1 MRILYSF
8 ALVLILTAGLLAS
21 APENV
26 AGTWQIS
33 WQVRL
38 GTAHATV
45 QLKQDGSKLSG
56 TFEEMG
62 VSSRLSGSIQG
73 KEISLDVDFPGPRP
87 YTIEFVGTVDG
98 EKISGKSRAKNVE
111 GAGAYL
117 GHGGEVVQPDH
128 PWTASRTPE
137 RQDQPSAKNR

>member
-1 MRILYSF
+1 MRTIKFSF
-8 ALVLILTAGLLAS
+8 LVLSTCLMAS
-21 APENV
+21 DQANV

-45 QLKQDGSKLSG
+45 QLTQDGSKLSG
-56 TFEEMG
+56 TFQEMA
-62 VSSRLSGSIQG
+62 VSSHVSGSVQG
-73 KEISLDVDFPGPRP
+73 KNISFDVEFPGPRP
-87 YTIEFVGTVDG
+87 YTIEFTGTVAG
-98 EKISGKSRAKNVE
+98 EKINGKSRAKNVE

-128 PWTASRTPE
+128 PWTASRSPE
-137 RQDQPSAKNR
+137 HKP

>member
-1 MRILYSF
+1 MRTIYFLFLMFSTTLM
-8 ALVLILTAGLLAS
+8 ATDQA
-21 APENV
+21 EV
-26 AGTWQIS
+26 AGAWQVS

-117 GHGGEVVQPDH
+117 GHGGEVVQPHH
-128 PWTASRTPE
+128 PRPASRPPD

>member
-1 MRILYSF
+1 MRTLYCSV
-8 ALVLILTAGLLAS
+8 LVLTACLMANDQS
-21 APENV
+21 NV
-26 AGTWQIS
+26 AGTWQVS

-38 GTAHATV
+38 GTARASL

-56 TFEEMG
+56 TFQEMG

-73 KEISLDVDFPGPRP
+73 KSISFDVEFPGPRP
-87 YTIEFVGTVDG
+87 YTIEFTGTVDG
-98 EKISGKSRAKNVE
+98 EKISGKSRAKDVE

-128 PWTASRTPE
+128 PWTASRSPE
-137 RQDQPSAKNR
+137 HKN

>member
-1 MRILYSF
+1 MRTIYFLFLMFSTTLM
-8 ALVLILTAGLLAS
+8 ATDQA
-21 APENV
+21 EV
-26 AGTWQIS
+26 AGAWQVS

-45 QLKQDGSKLSG
+45 QLTQDGSKLSG

-62 VSSRLSGSIQG
+62 VSSKLSGSVEG
-73 KEISLDVDFPGPRP
+73 KNISFDVQFPGPRP
-87 YTIEFVGTVDG
+87 YTIEFTGTVDG
-98 EKISGKSRAKNVE
+98 EKISGKSFAKGIE

-128 PWTASRTPE
+128 PWTASRP
-137 RQDQPSAKNR
+137 PKAKN

>member
-21 APENV
+21 DPANV

-45 QLKQDGSKLSG
+45 QLTQDGSKLSG
-56 TFEEMG
+56 TFQEMG
-62 VSSRLSGSIQG
+62 VSSHLSGSVQD
-73 KEISLDVDFPGPRP
+73 KNISFDVEFPGPRP
-87 YTIEFVGTVDG
+87 YTIEFTGTVEG
-98 EKISGKSRAKNVE
+98 EKINGKSRAKNVE
-111 GAGAYL
+111 GAG
-117 GHGGEVVQPDH
+117 
-128 PWTASRTPE
+128 T
-137 RQDQPSAKNR
+137 